1 MRTCCSYGKY
11 IGTDMAEI
19 KDVMKTDVI
28 SVTKETLIYEAI
40 RLLVENHITGLPV
53 VDDNMN
59 IEGIVT
65 EKDVLRLLS
74 NSDNKLRK
82 VEDVMT
88 KKLISF
94 NLDDSLMNIIKS
106 LNENNFRRV
115 PIVDNEKLVGII
127 SRKDIIELLLSH
139 SIIDLEKAVTT

>member
-1 MRTCCSYGKY
+1 
-11 IGTDMAEI
+11 MAEI